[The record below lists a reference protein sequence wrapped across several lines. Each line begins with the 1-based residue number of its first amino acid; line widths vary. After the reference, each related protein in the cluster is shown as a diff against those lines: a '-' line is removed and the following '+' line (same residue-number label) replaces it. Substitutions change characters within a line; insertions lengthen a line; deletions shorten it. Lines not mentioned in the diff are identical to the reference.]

1 MTKTP
6 SEKWLED
13 ISIYRKKCQNILLIS
28 QSIRYVGLINEYGRT
43 LTGIIKPGTSIFLK
57 SEPARNEFFLISTL
71 LSMRRS
77 NDYAIGALD
86 FAMFKHNKVILMAF
100 QRKEGIYYVSV
111 NKNVPPN
118 SLSKI
123 IGKIKKLI

>member
-1 MTKTP
+1 MVKTP
-6 SEKWLED
+6 AEKWQED
-13 ISIYRKKCQNILLIS
+13 ISIYRKKCQKILLTS

-43 LTGIIKPGTSIFLK
+43 MTGIIKPGTKIFLK

-77 NDYAIGALD
+77 NDYAIGSLD
-86 FAMFKHNKVILMAF
+86 CAIFKHDKITLIVF

-111 NKNVPPN
+111 TKNLALDP
-118 SLSKI
+118 LDKI
-123 IGKIKKLI
+123 ISKIKKLI